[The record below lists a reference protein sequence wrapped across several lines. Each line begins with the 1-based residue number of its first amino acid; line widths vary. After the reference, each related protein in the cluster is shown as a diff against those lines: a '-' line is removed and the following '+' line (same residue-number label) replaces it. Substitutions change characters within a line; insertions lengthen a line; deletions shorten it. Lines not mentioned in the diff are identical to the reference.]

1 MGMEIANAL
10 LAKAF
15 GVDALTAST
24 PSTIVNP
31 RNVHRDEWDCECEDC

>member
-1 MGMEIANAL
+1 MGMEIANSL

-15 GVDALTAST
+15 T